1 MANVWMRLNC
11 LKTPKCLLLCV
22 CFQMPS
28 ITFPHRMTEAE
39 STVAQRLLCTILILS
54 GSNNNLQRPVNCPGE
69 YLFVQTSVY
78 QTITCILN
86 EEAQWV
92 EVYCSLRRSQVC
104 SVRNFDT
111 HTRTFMDV
119 CVCECRLSLAKMFI
133 DILLGTIYSWC
144 LPFNNKTHFLPM
156 SFCRMLKLFRNG
168 KRCSFASIQ
177 LTFDIYIVRFLQRIS
192 NFSQTSKVYVSMQ
205 NIRKF

>member
-1 MANVWMRLNC
+1 MARNIKQTSAHGLSCVARSTVQIITLFDWSLMANVWMRLDC
-11 LKTPKCLLLCV
+11 LITPKCLLLCV

-119 CVCECRLSLAKMFI
+119 CVCVSVVYRWLK
-133 DILLGTIYSWC
+133 C
-144 LPFNNKTHFLPM
+144 L
-156 SFCRMLKLFRNG
+156 
-168 KRCSFASIQ
+168 
-177 LTFDIYIVRFLQRIS
+177 LTFY
-192 NFSQTSKVYVSMQ
+192 
-205 NIRKF
+205 

>member
-1 MANVWMRLNC
+1 MIGSRYSVAKWWGDKYLNAFWFLKWPETSNKYRHMASHVLPLRSRSTVQIITLFDWSLMANVWMRLNC

-111 HTRTFMDV
+111 HTHIHGCV
-119 CVCECRLSLAKMFI
+119 CVSVVYRWLK
-133 DILLGTIYSWC
+133 C
-144 LPFNNKTHFLPM
+144 L
-156 SFCRMLKLFRNG
+156 
-168 KRCSFASIQ
+168 
-177 LTFDIYIVRFLQRIS
+177 LTFY
-192 NFSQTSKVYVSMQ
+192 
-205 NIRKF
+205 

>member
-1 MANVWMRLNC
+1 MARNIKQTSAHGLSCVARSTVQIITLFDWSLMANVWMRLNC

-92 EVYCSLRRSQVC
+92 EVYCSLRRIKCVPSAISIQ
-104 SVRNFDT
+104 T
-111 HTRTFMDV
+111 HAHSWMCV
-119 CVCECRLSLAKMFI
+119 CVSVVYRWLK
-133 DILLGTIYSWC
+133 C
-144 LPFNNKTHFLPM
+144 L
-156 SFCRMLKLFRNG
+156 
-168 KRCSFASIQ
+168 
-177 LTFDIYIVRFLQRIS
+177 LTFY
-192 NFSQTSKVYVSMQ
+192 
-205 NIRKF
+205 